1 MAEAVDSTSLQHRLT
16 ASLAVPGHSAVPVV
30 SGEQVLGVEK
40 FEAEALRNE
49 NTHSTEHDKVIVT

>member
-1 MAEAVDSTSLQHRLT
+1 MAEAVDSTSLQHHLT
-16 ASLAVPGHSAVPVV
+16 ASLAVPRLSAVPVV

-49 NTHSTEHDKVIVT
+49 NTHFN